1 MQNAPFSG
9 VHLSSSKVGY
19 NTDSLTG
26 GKFYIKAAQF
36 QDVQKGT
43 ATLNSIMNGL
53 TGVDFD
59 ENLTFQTTAPQI
71 QVQKT
76 TGAGYDLYYYL
87 NDAYIEGSSANC
99 RKPFCPAAT
108 HPNTAGHFGK
118 PRCRVGTPP
127 LPGCIRRSALQ
138 PIIP

>member
-1 MQNAPFSG
+1 MIFKGIS
-9 VHLSSSKVGY
+9 
-19 NTDSLTG
+19 
-26 GKFYIKAAQF
+26 AAF
-36 QDVQKGT
+36 MVDEACEKRIEKGT
-43 ATLNSIMNGL
+43 LMNNEKTIEEAKARAKSIFVAIAL
-53 TGVDFD
+53 TIIGALLLAGGAYFWIMPVF
-59 ENLTFQTTAPQI
+59 EGGEPNL
-71 QVQKT
+71 
-76 TGAGYDLYYYL
+76 L
-87 NDAYIEGSSANC
+87 GSSANC